1 MIAPRVQLQRRV
13 HFGNFG
19 AATAKAAMR
28 SGMVWGVAGAI
39 GVLYFAEKI
48 PFIRQ
53 DIMSKLPVVGHL
65 YVVPEESE

>member
-28 SGMVWGVAGAI
+28 SGMVWGVAGAV

-48 PFIRQ
+48 PFIRK
-53 DIMSKLPVVGHL
+53 DIFSKLPLVRRL
-65 YVVPEESE
+65 YAVSEESE